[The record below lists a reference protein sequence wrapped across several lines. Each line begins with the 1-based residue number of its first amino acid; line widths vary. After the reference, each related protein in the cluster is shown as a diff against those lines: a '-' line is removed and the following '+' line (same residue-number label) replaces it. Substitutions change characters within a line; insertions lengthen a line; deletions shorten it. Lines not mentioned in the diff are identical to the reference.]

1 MTRKLFLIAV
11 AVFAAIAGIVFFE
24 VELQRFAAV
33 RAIDGALIEHFFVEL
48 DGIAALRA
56 GDFVIAFVFV
66 VFPCVV
72 IVIVFVLVDVVELF
86 FQLAEVFVNLVYL
99 AAGSSY
105 ASSISSTERE
115 RSSSRSTIALK
126 SFVSFAFGSR
136 SMPSIKPR
144 MYAAFSEFVMLAPI
158 FPAGKRAA

>member
-56 GDFVIAFVFV
+56 GDFVIAFVF
-66 VFPCVV
+66 PCVV
-72 IVIVFVLVDVVELF
+72 IVIVIVLVDVVELF
-86 FQLAEVFVNLVYL
+86 FQLAD
-99 AAGSSY
+99 
-105 ASSISSTERE
+105 I
-115 RSSSRSTIALK
+115 
-126 SFVSFAFGSR
+126 
-136 SMPSIKPR
+136 
-144 MYAAFSEFVMLAPI
+144 
-158 FPAGKRAA
+158 